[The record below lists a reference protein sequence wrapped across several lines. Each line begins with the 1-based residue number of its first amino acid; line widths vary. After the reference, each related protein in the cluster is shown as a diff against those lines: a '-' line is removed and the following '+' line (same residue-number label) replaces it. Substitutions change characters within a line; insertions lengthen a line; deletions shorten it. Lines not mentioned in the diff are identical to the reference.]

1 MLRSRFVSSLL
12 LSALVLGA
20 PGLVQAQ
27 SYPDRPI
34 KLVVPFAAG
43 GATDILGRLLATALG
58 LVAAIPAVVI
68 YNFFARQITGYR
80 LRLSDAAAGVERL
93 VSRDLDFRAGGRG

>member
-20 PGLVQAQ
+20 PGLAQAQ
-27 SYPDRPI
+27 TYPDRPI
-34 KLVVPFAAG
+34 KLVVPFAPG

-58 LVAAIPAVVI
+58 
-68 YNFFARQITGYR
+68 
-80 LRLSDAAAGVERL
+80 ERL
-93 VSRDLDFRAGGRG
+93 GQPMVVENRPGADTVGVASILTQVPANC

>member
-12 LSALVLGA
+12 FSALVLGA

-58 LVAAIPAVVI
+58 GASGAAH
-68 YNFFARQITGYR
+68 
-80 LRLSDAAAGVERL
+80 
-93 VSRDLDFRAGGRG
+93 GGREPTRRGHGGGGVHGGQGAR